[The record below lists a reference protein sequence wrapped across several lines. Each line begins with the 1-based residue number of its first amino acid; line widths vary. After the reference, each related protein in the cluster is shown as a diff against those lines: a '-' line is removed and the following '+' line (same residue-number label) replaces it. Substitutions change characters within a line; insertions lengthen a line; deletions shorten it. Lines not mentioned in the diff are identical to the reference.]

1 MKKLLLFF
9 LLSAILGCTRQ
20 VTPSKDNVMHTRED
34 LLKNLET
41 QCVHE
46 KRPAISPETKQLYD
60 YALYQDM
67 HNMWNGKKGDVI
79 WQSTLPYYRI
89 AAANGDYKANIRL
102 QYLLKTQRIKTD
114 NNINEVLALNEML
127 SQQLPATAYYN
138 TYLYLQL
145 GYGIKTKEKLE
156 RFAFLRKAAEMG
168 SREAQ
173 YELSEMVLSIND
185 KESLNFRIKLSEQ
198 LLSCS
203 AAQGSNNSAGAL
215 GLDYKIEKRFQDSI
229 KTFHLGVKNGN
240 SLSARQLYKAFSGEY
255 DKGNEHSLGVNR
267 DLERAKRYEIIARF
281 LSRNDYLFPTVPD
294 LDEIVPLPP
303 AKLPPWD
310 GKIAFQR
317 WFEGPSPE
325 KPSDELMQ
333 KLAKQSG
340 LDWQTGLPLKK

>member
-20 VTPSKDNVMHTRED
+20 VTPSKDNVMQTRED
-34 LLKNLET
+34 LLKNLEI

-60 YALYQDM
+60 YALYQDL
-67 HNMWNGKKGDVI
+67 HNMWNGKKGDVV

-102 QYLLKTQRIKTD
+102 QYLLKTQRIKTE

-145 GYGIKTKEKLE
+145 GYGIKTKEKLG
-156 RFAFLRKAAEMG
+156 RFAFLRRAAEMG
-168 SREAQ
+168 NREAQ
-173 YELSEMVLSIND
+173 FELSEYIGSIND
-185 KESLNFRIKLSEQ
+185 QETFEFRKKLRVDLLGCSSNQGNTNASE
-198 LLSCS
+198 
-203 AAQGSNNSAGAL
+203 AL
-215 GLDYKIEKRFQDSI
+215 GLTLKIRHQYTGSILAFQQ
-229 KTFHLGVKNGN
+229 GVKNGN
-240 SLSARQLYKAFSGEY
+240 GLSARVLANIFEDPSSHGYMNMK
-255 DKGNEHSLGVNR
+255 K
-267 DLERAKRYEIIARF
+267 DLERTERYNMIAKF

-317 WFEGPSPE
+317 WFEGPPPE

-333 KLAKQSG
+333 KLAEKVG

>member
-1 MKKLLLFF
+1 MQNKIK
-9 LLSAILGCTRQ
+9 ILPL
-20 VTPSKDNVMHTRED
+20 VTMLALAACAAQPQPSVAQSNPQW
-34 LLKNLET
+34 KNLEI

-60 YALYQDM
+60 YALYQDL
-67 HNMWNGKKGDVI
+67 HNMWSGKKGDVI

-127 SQQLPATAYYN
+127 SLQLPATAYYN

-145 GYGIKTKEKLE
+145 GYGIKTKEKLG

-173 YELSEMVLSIND
+173 FELGNLILSIKDGNSFND
-185 KESLNFRIKLSEQ
+185 RMKIWEV

-203 AAQGSNNSAGAL
+203 SNQGFSEAGESL
-215 GLDYKIEKRFQDSI
+215 GILYQDDKKYLKAI
-229 KTFHLGVKNGN
+229 KYYHQGVKNGSSVAGN
-240 SLSARQLYKAFSGEY
+240 MLSDGFRGEY
-255 DKGNEHSLGVNR
+255 PKDHYGYLGDFR
-267 DLERAKRYEIIARF
+267 DLERAKRYEMIADF
-281 LSRNDYLFPTVPD
+281 LFSHDYLFPTVPD

-333 KLAKQSG
+333 KLAKQAG